1 MKADWNH
8 GKMGMLMF
16 CRHRYSS
23 FAYTTKNSLSRLW
36 GEGDQHD
43 GGHEGRVRGLRPTE
57 TRGLQDKPSF
67 FLLLLHLT
75 FGILVSAAPVA
86 AQAVTFERDVLPI
99 FTANCLSCHG
109 GTSIYTQAGLD
120 LRTINS
126 VMRGSLNGAVVV
138 KGSPEKSLL
147 YQKVST
153 RAMPPV
159 AFKLTL
165 TDIQIETIRK
175 WIEAG
180 APSEKPAEKTDP
192 DEELTRFEKQALP
205 ILSAKCVSCHG
216 AGTPMASLDLRT
228 LDSVLKGGIT
238 GPVVM
243 EGASDKSML
252 IRNILSSKMPPPGT
266 NTPVTAAELETL
278 RQWIDKA
285 RFTARPQVAAIRE
298 TFTPAEAPEVTEKD
312 RQSWAF
318 RKPVAQPVPKVK
330 NQQRVRTPIDAFVLA
345 KLEAKGLNL
354 SAEASSQTL
363 MRRAYMDLI
372 GLPPTPEEMKAYA
385 ADTRPGA
392 YERLIDRLLASPQ
405 YGERWGRHWLDAT
418 GYTDVTGADIFLE
431 TIEVH
436 EGMWRYRDYVVR
448 SFNED
453 KPYDRFVTEQL
464 AGDELVDWRNAK
476 KFTPQILDSLTA
488 TGYLRSVY
496 DHTDADIVNLPHERY
511 EVLFHVAEKVS
522 SSLLGLTVG
531 CARCHSHKYD
541 PIPQRDFYRFLSIF
555 APAYNPWNWTQP
567 KNRVLAT
574 VSPSDEEEIKRHNAD
589 LDKPIADLQKE
600 LATLLKPYQERLL
613 DAKLQTL
620 PAEIRAETKAALDT
634 PADKRDDVQKFL
646 VKKFG
651 DSLKV
656 KPEDVEKALKEAD
669 ATAKAKIDRQIKTLN
684 ELPAP
689 AGEDSGL
696 TGRASE
702 HDAVAATGQR
712 GNARSQG
719 STRGIDGVKRSR
731 EIRPRSPSGHA
742 GENQRLPAGI
752 RALAHQPRSSADCP
766 RHGEPGVAA
775 ALRTRHCRDARQL
788 WEAGGCT
795 DASRTAGLVGR
806 RLHATWLDAE
816 AIAPPDHD
824 VQRLP
829 AVVSSAGRRGNL
841 DGQESRSGKPSSLA
855 DESAAARS
863 GSHSG
868 FGLGSQRQTRPHRG
882 WASHPAG
889 AATRRAADRFGEGP
903 HPQRQI
909 PSQPVSA
916 GTAQLSDG
924 IPAGLRLSRHP
935 GELHA
940 PHQLSHA
947 AAVAHDA
954 ERRVHGGKREISGR
968 TGHGSR
974 RRAQSIEMDRDRL
987 PAGTL
992 AETDGDGNQN
1002 LHRESREAERALP
1015 QRQHRTEA
1023 GGKVRPGNLLPDAD
1037 GDQ

>member
-1 MKADWNH
+1 
-8 GKMGMLMF
+8 
-16 CRHRYSS
+16 
-23 FAYTTKNSLSRLW
+23 
-36 GEGDQHD
+36 
-43 GGHEGRVRGLRPTE
+43 
-57 TRGLQDKPSF
+57 
-67 FLLLLHLT
+67 
-75 FGILVSAAPVA
+75 
-86 AQAVTFERDVLPI
+86 
-99 FTANCLSCHG
+99 
-109 GTSIYTQAGLD
+109 
-120 LRTINS
+120 
-126 VMRGSLNGAVVV
+126 
-138 KGSPEKSLL
+138 
-147 YQKVST
+147 
-153 RAMPPV
+153 
-159 AFKLTL
+159 
-165 TDIQIETIRK
+165 
-175 WIEAG
+175 
-180 APSEKPAEKTDP
+180 
-192 DEELTRFEKQALP
+192 
-205 ILSAKCVSCHG
+205 
-216 AGTPMASLDLRT
+216 MASLDLRT

-266 NTPVTAAELETL
+266 NAPVTAAELETL

-476 KFTPQILDSLTA
+476 KFTPQMLDSLTA

-620 PAEIRAETKAALDT
+620 PAEIRTETKVALDT
-634 PADKRDDVQKFL
+634 PADKQDDVQKFL

-651 DSLKV
+651 DTLKV
-656 KPEDVEKALKEAD
+656 KPEDVEKTLKEAD
-669 ATAKAKIDRQIKTLN
+669 ATAKAKIDRQIKTL
-684 ELPAP
+684 
-689 AGEDSGL
+689 
-696 TGRASE
+696 T
-702 HDAVAATGQR
+702 ATG
-712 GNARSQG
+712 ARWRRFRSY
-719 STRGIDGVKRSR
+719 STG
-731 EIRPRSPSGHA
+731 
-742 GENQRLPAGI
+742 L
-752 RALAHQPRSSADCP
+752 RARC
-766 RHGEPGVAA
+766 
-775 ALRTRHCRDARQL
+775 
-788 WEAGGCT
+788 GCCN
-795 DASRTAGLVGR
+795 G
-806 RLHATWLDAE
+806 ATWKCR
-816 AIAPPDHD
+816 AP
-824 VQRLP
+824 RF
-829 AVVSSAGRRGNL
+829 NL
-841 DGQESRSGKPSSLA
+841 
-855 DESAAARS
+855 
-863 GSHSG
+863 
-868 FGLGSQRQTRPHRG
+868 
-882 WASHPAG
+882 
-889 AATRRAADRFGEGP
+889 
-903 HPQRQI
+903 
-909 PSQPVSA
+909 
-916 GTAQLSDG
+916 
-924 IPAGLRLSRHP
+924 
-935 GELHA
+935 
-940 PHQLSHA
+940 
-947 AAVAHDA
+947 
-954 ERRVHGGKREISGR
+954 
-968 TGHGSR
+968 GH
-974 RRAQSIEMDRDRL
+974 
-987 PAGTL
+987 
-992 AETDGDGNQN
+992 
-1002 LHRESREAERALP
+1002 
-1015 QRQHRTEA
+1015 
-1023 GGKVRPGNLLPDAD
+1023 
-1037 GDQ
+1037 